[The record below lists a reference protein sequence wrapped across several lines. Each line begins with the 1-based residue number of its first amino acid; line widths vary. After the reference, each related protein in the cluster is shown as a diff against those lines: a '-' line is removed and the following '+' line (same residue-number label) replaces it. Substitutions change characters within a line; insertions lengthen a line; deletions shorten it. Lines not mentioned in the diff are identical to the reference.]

1 MPDIM
6 LTAAPLD
13 ATMGLVG
20 FNVCKNI
27 ALKQDEA
34 GIGALVAIYG
44 LGTVAGTFLFGLVV
58 AWLYGTTFC
67 LQVGNYDH
75 LMTSFLLS

>member
-34 GIGALVAIYG
+34 GIGAGIR
-44 LGTVAGTFLFGLVV
+44 AG
-58 AWLYGTTFC
+58 
-67 LQVGNYDH
+67 DH
-75 LMTSFLLS
+75 SSDL